1 MPTYAGTKKS
11 DTLGGSTGA
20 DTLIG
25 DKGDDT
31 YIVNHTGDVVVE
43 TRNEGND
50 LVASSISYTLTDNV
64 EALVLTGTAALDG
77 TGNTLNNIL
86 DRKST
91 RLNSSHLVISY
102 AVFCLKRK

>member
-1 MPTYAGTKKS
+1 MPTYSGTKKS

-25 DKGDDT
+25 GKGDDT

-64 EALVLTGTAALDG
+64 EALVLTGAAALDG

-86 DRKST
+86 IGNAAANQLDGRAGADTMSGG
-91 RLNSSHLVISY
+91 
-102 AVFCLKRK
+102 AG